1 MLYAILY
8 KGFGYPRGSQEPIP
22 LTHRGMTIYIDDCIY
37 IWFQREM
44 CVCVYPISTWICIYV
59 CVHVRTNFLPDFINF
74 AWKQSCW
81 LFCHFISITISSIF
95 KNLDKSLLSIEHQI
109 TSVGV

>member
-44 CVCVYPISTWICIYV
+44 CVCVCIQLALGYV
-59 CVHVRTNFLPDFINF
+59 YMCACMCALI
-74 AWKQSCW
+74 
-81 LFCHFISITISSIF
+81 FCLI
-95 KNLDKSLLSIEHQI
+95 L
-109 TSVGV
+109 